1 MFAIIGTWQVDEA
14 LDSEQLAHIATN
26 VRQQPGFV
34 RGYWGQ
40 EVDNVA
46 LAHAVVL
53 LDDEASAEK
62 MAEGVKAAIPSATLR
77 VVRILAD
84 A

>member
-1 MFAIIGTWQVDEA
+1 MFAIVGKWRVDGA
-14 LDSEQLAHIATN
+14 LDPEQLLHIADN

-40 EVDNVA
+40 EPEDA
-46 LAHAVVL
+46 TYAHALVI
-53 LDDEASAEK
+53 LDDEDSART
-62 MAEGVKAAIPSATLR
+62 MAQGVQSAIPSAEFL
-77 VVRILAD
+77 VLQVLAD

>member
-1 MFAIIGTWQVDEA
+1 MFAIIGKWRVDGA
-14 LDSEQLAHIATN
+14 LDSEQLVQIAAN

-40 EVDNVA
+40 ESEDVTF
-46 LAHAVVL
+46 AHAVVI
-53 LDDEASAEK
+53 LDDEPSART
-62 MAEGVKAAIPSATLR
+62 MAEGVQAAIPSAELR
-77 VVRILAD
+77 VVHVLAD

>member
-1 MFAIIGTWQVDEA
+1 MFAIIGNWQVEEA
-14 LDSEQLAHIATN
+14 LDGERLEHIAAN

-40 EVDNVA
+40 EPGSVA
-46 LAHAVVL
+46 SAHAVVIL
-53 LDDEASAEK
+53 EDERSAYE
-62 MAEGVKAAIPSATLR
+62 MAQGVKAAIPSASLR
-77 VVRILAD
+77 IVRVLAE

>member
-1 MFAIIGTWQVDEA
+1 MFAIIGMWQVDEA
-14 LDSEQLAHIATN
+14 LDSEQLAHIVAN

-40 EVDNVA
+40 EVDSVA

-53 LDDEASAEK
+53 LDDEASAQK

-77 VVRILAD
+77 VVRVLAD

>member
-1 MFAIIGTWQVDEA
+1 MFAIIGTWHVDEA
-14 LDSEQLAHIATN
+14 LDSEQLTHIATN

-46 LAHAVVL
+46 FAHAVVL
-53 LDDEASAEK
+53 LDDEASAQK
-62 MAEGVKAAIPSATLR
+62 MAEGVIAAIPSASLR
-77 VVRILAD
+77 LVRVLAD

>member
-1 MFAIIGTWQVDEA
+1 MFAIIGMWQVDEA
-14 LDSEQLAHIATN
+14 LDSEQLAHIVIN
-26 VRQQPGFV
+26 VRQEPGFV

-40 EVDNVA
+40 EVDSVA

-53 LDDEASAEK
+53 LDDEASAQK

-77 VVRILAD
+77 VVRVLAD

>member
-1 MFAIIGTWQVDEA
+1 MFAIIGKWRVDEA
-14 LDSEQLAHIATN
+14 LNSDQLAHIAAT

-40 EVDNVA
+40 ETDDA
-46 LAHAVVL
+46 TFAHALVI
-53 LDDEASAEK
+53 LDDETSAQA
-62 MAEGVKAAIPSATLR
+62 MAQGVKGAIPSAELR
-77 VVRILAD
+77 VVRVLAD

>member
-14 LDSEQLAHIATN
+14 LDSEQLAHIVTN
-26 VRQQPGFV
+26 VRQQSGFV

-46 LAHAVVL
+46 FAHAVVL
-53 LDDEASAEK
+53 LDDEASAQK
-62 MAEGVKAAIPSATLR
+62 LAEGVKAAIPSATLR
-77 VVRILAD
+77 VVRVLAD

>member
-1 MFAIIGTWQVDEA
+1 
-14 LDSEQLAHIATN
+14 
-26 VRQQPGFV
+26 V

-46 LAHAVVL
+46 FAHAVVL
-53 LDDEASAEK
+53 LDEEASARK
-62 MAEGVKAAIPSATLR
+62 IAEGVKAAIASATLR
-77 VVRILAD
+77 VVRVLAD